1 MCVCFD
7 VFDRLMVLLALH
19 YFSVGEKE
27 VLNCFLISKPLHL
40 ALPYN
45 LALWK
50 EFLLNIQEKDVSIRT
65 FSYHFKPIIML

>member
-1 MCVCFD
+1 MCVCVCFD

-40 ALPYN
+40 AWLFHIIWPYGKN
-45 LALWK
+45 
-50 EFLLNIQEKDVSIRT
+50 
-65 FSYHFKPIIML
+65 SY